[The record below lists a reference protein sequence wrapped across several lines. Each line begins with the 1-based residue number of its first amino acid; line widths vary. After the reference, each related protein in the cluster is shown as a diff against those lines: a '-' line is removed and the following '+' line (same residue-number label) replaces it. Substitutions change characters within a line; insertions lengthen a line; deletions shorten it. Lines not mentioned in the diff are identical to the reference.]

1 MSWSSKAHK
10 DHSLHKGVRT
20 YWQLPLVVQSILG
33 STIHHATIADDMM
46 RVVVVDVRDATTRVP
61 VPTQEVK
68 TVGQAPGNFILWP
81 VRLAKVITK
90 EVIVLTCFNYAF
102 IYIGVY

>member
-1 MSWSSKAHK
+1 LSYLFYK
-10 DHSLHKGVRT
+10 
-20 YWQLPLVVQSILG
+20 YYLVTLGKMYALG

-46 RVVVVDVRDATTRVP
+46 RLVVVDVRDATARVP

-81 VRLAKVITK
+81 VRLAKVISK
-90 EVIVLTCFNYAF
+90 EVIVLTCFHYAF
-102 IYIGVY
+102 IFYISVY

>member
-1 MSWSSKAHK
+1 MYA
-10 DHSLHKGVRT
+10 
-20 YWQLPLVVQSILG
+20 LG
-33 STIHHATIADDMM
+33 STIADDMM
-46 RVVVVDVRDATTRVP
+46 RVVVVDVRDATARVP

-81 VRLAKVITK
+81 VRLAKVIAK